1 MRLYS
6 VFVFERLCESLRG
19 FTQRAQ
25 KKEIRNAS
33 LCQNGNFLCSSRLPR
48 LISLDNVNVTDMKC
62 SWKFARLG
70 TNFGTIHSF
79 FLRRPPMAAADNT
92 DSRARTANGPSSL
105 QPSVRWWREGWMGGS
120 YRYLQHSKIR
130 LVSNRLL
137 DIFNCNFESCFLAVE
152 SFWQHL
158 YQQLASPWEN
168 KAVVFEANGLNS
180 PME

>member
-1 MRLYS
+1 MTICFEYS
-6 VFVFERLCESLRG
+6 SKQGFGGGVYFAAVLSSVQFVFERLCESLRG
-19 FTQRAQ
+19 FTQRVQ
-25 KKEIRNAS
+25 KKQIRNAS
-33 LCQNGNFLCSSRLPR
+33 LCQNGNFLCSCRLPR

-120 YRYLQHSKIR
+120 YRYLQT
-130 LVSNRLL
+130 LQN
-137 DIFNCNFESCFLAVE
+137 
-152 SFWQHL
+152 
-158 YQQLASPWEN
+158 
-168 KAVVFEANGLNS
+168 
-180 PME
+180 